1 MYTQEWV
8 LTQNEYLSDIADEI
22 YVSTGVTLLIAD
34 VGTGK
39 STYFSQL
46 DNVHFIAPLVSIV
59 SSIEGKDVSTWNRKA
74 AQVLHAQDKSVFK
87 TQTLVLDEC
96 HGLYTDMDYKES
108 VINDIM
114 KMIPLFKSVVL
125 MSGTT
130 KEEYLSSVQIDR
142 VYRVRKPSKA
152 RKELHHHI
160 VLSEMKKAIEQ
171 GILRSKGTKG
181 IALIN
186 DIELCKRI
194 QRQYG
199 DKALVVSS
207 EVKND
212 PKVQQFYKSKS
223 MTFEGMIDGEYV
235 KHDYDL
241 IIGTDSIREGL
252 SIEDSLEQVNVF
264 IYQSRD
270 PDSIEQF
277 TNRFRNVSE
286 LKAVHYYTNDLPHID
301 AKPFDIEA
309 LKNDSELFCRYI
321 NHRFDSF
328 ETEVYKNIFR
338 NNYGSDMK
346 GSGIIYD
353 KALEKYVVNS
363 IFIDWQCYKHREKQ
377 YRNDMTLFTEV
388 MSQEYNFVFA
398 MPDVIQ
404 VNKDDAKELKEDLK
418 KSKQQTKDDYEAVM
432 LQLAD
437 DFETGEFRKS
447 GESEDYDVV
456 RESVYKLFKNG
467 LRPEDVRKV
476 IEGVI
481 ADKDFIKKVW
491 SDNNY
496 IEHDSAMRK
505 FIQDYVSTN
514 NITGEFDKA
523 TLEALV
529 SQVVHKVLKDLF
541 MRDVQIMASNVVW
554 KQYVANSNGTI
565 VIKNGK
571 AKEILQKYIRID
583 SQRKR
588 MQGDK
593 AMFYWIVD
601 YTLSGIVLQKSVP
614 LEVRSEPELLPMM
627 DFKNK
632 LAVLRAV
639 A

>member
-1 MYTQEWV
+1 MYTKEWV
-8 LTQNEYLSDIADEI
+8 LSQDEYLNDIADEVN
-22 YVSTGVTLLIAD
+22 VSTGVTLLIAD

-87 TQTLVLDEC
+87 TQTLVIDEC

-114 KMIPLFKSVVL
+114 RMIPLFKSVVL

-130 KEEYLSSVQIDR
+130 KEEYLSSVEIDR

-152 RKELHHHI
+152 RKALHQHI
-160 VLSEMKKAIEQ
+160 VLSDMKKAVEQ
-171 GILRSKGTKG
+171 GILLSKGTKG

-199 DKALVVSS
+199 EKALVVSS

-223 MTFEGMIDGEYV
+223 MTFSGMIDGVYV
-235 KHDYDL
+235 EHDYDL

-252 SIEDSLEQVNVF
+252 SIEDNLEQVNVF

-277 TNRFRNVSE
+277 TNRFRNVSD
-286 LKAVHYYTNDLPHID
+286 LKIVHYYTNDLPHID

-309 LKNDSELFCRYI
+309 LKNDSELFCKII
-321 NHRFDSF
+321 NYRFDSF
-328 ETEVYKNIFR
+328 ETEIYKNIYR

-353 KALEKYVVNS
+353 KTLGMYVVNS
-363 IFIDWQCYKHREKQ
+363 IFTDWQHYKHRETQ
-377 YRNDMTLFTEV
+377 YRNDMNLFTEV
-388 MSQEYNFVFA
+388 MTQEYSFVFV

-404 VNKDDAKELKEDLK
+404 VNKNDAEELKEDLK
-418 KSKQQTKDDYEAVM
+418 KAKQQTKDDYEAIL
-432 LQLAD
+432 LQLAED
-437 DFETGEFRKS
+437 YESGNFRKS
-447 GESEDYDVV
+447 GETEDYDVV
-456 RESVYKLFKNG
+456 RESVNKLIKNG
-467 LRPEDVRKV
+467 LCPEDVRKV

-496 IEHDSAMRK
+496 IEHDTAMRK

-514 NITGEFDKA
+514 KITGEFDKA
-523 TLEALV
+523 TLEALA
-529 SQVVHKVLKDLF
+529 SQVVQKVLKDLF
-541 MRDVQIMASNVVW
+541 MRDMQIMTANAVW
-554 KQYVANSNGTI
+554 KQYVAGSNGTI
-565 VIKNGK
+565 VIKKGK
-571 AKEILQKYIRID
+571 AKELLQKYIRIA
-583 SQRKR
+583 SQRRRVGGEKV
-588 MQGDK
+588 MY
-593 AMFYWIVD
+593 YWIVD
-601 YTLSGIVLQKSVP
+601 YTLSGIVLKKSVP

-627 DFKNK
+627 DFKTK

>member
-8 LTQNEYLSDIADEI
+8 LTQKEYLSDIADEI
-22 YVSTGVTLLIAD
+22 DVSTGVTLLISD

-46 DNVHFIAPLVSIV
+46 DDVHFIAPLVSIV

-74 AQVLHAQDKSVFK
+74 AQVLHAQDKSIFK
-87 TQTLVLDEC
+87 TQTLVIDEC
-96 HGLYTDMDYKES
+96 HGLYTDMNYKES

-114 KMIPLFKSVVL
+114 RMIPLFKSVVL

-130 KEEYLSSVQIDR
+130 REEYLSSVEIDR

-152 RKELHHHI
+152 RKELHQHI
-160 VLSEMKKAIEQ
+160 VLNDMKKAVEQ
-171 GILRSKGTKG
+171 GILLSKGTKG

-199 DKALVVSS
+199 EKALVVSS

-223 MTFEGMIDGEYV
+223 MTFDGMIDGEYV

-252 SIEDSLEQVNVF
+252 SIEDSLERVNVF

-277 TNRFRNVSE
+277 TNRFRNVSD
-286 LKAVHYYTNDLPHID
+286 LKIVHYYTNDHTHID

-309 LKNDSELFCRYI
+309 LKNDSDLFCKIVNY
-321 NHRFDSF
+321 RFDSF
-328 ETEVYKNIFR
+328 ETEIYKNIYR

-363 IFIDWQCYKHREKQ
+363 IFIDWQYYKHREKQ
-377 YRNDMTLFTEV
+377 YRNDMNLFTEV

-398 MPDVIQ
+398 MPDVVQ
-404 VNKDDAKELKEDLK
+404 VNKDDAKELKADLK
-418 KSKQQTKDDYEAVM
+418 KAQEATKAEYVEV
-432 LQLAD
+432 LQGLAE
-437 DFETGEFRKS
+437 DFDTGDFRKS

-456 RESVYKLFKNG
+456 RESVNKLLKNG

-496 IEHDSAMRK
+496 IEHDNAMRK
-505 FIQDYVSTN
+505 FIQDYVSAN

-529 SQVVHKVLKDLF
+529 SQVVQKVLKDLF
-541 MRDVQIMASNVVW
+541 MRDVQIMAANVVW
-554 KQYVANSNGTI
+554 KQYVENSNGTI
-565 VIKNGK
+565 VIKKGK
-571 AKEILQKYIRID
+571 SKEILQKYIRID
-583 SQRKR
+583 SQRRR

-601 YTLSGIVLQKSVP
+601 YTLSGVVLQKSVP

-627 DFKNK
+627 DFKAK
-632 LAVLRAV
+632 LAVLRTA

>member
-1 MYTQEWV
+1 MYTKEWV
-8 LTQNEYLSDIADEI
+8 LTQKEYLSDIAGEI
-22 YVSTGVTLLIAD
+22 DVSTGVTLLIAD

-46 DNVHFIAPLVSIV
+46 DDVHFIAPLVSIV

-74 AQVLHAQDKSVFK
+74 AQVLHAQDKSIFK
-87 TQTLVLDEC
+87 TQTLVIDEC

-130 KEEYLSSVQIDR
+130 REEYLSSVEIDR

-152 RKELHHHI
+152 RKELHQHI
-160 VLSEMKKAIEQ
+160 VLNDMKKAVEQ
-171 GILRSKGTKG
+171 GILLSKGTKG

-199 DKALVVSS
+199 EKALVVSS

-223 MTFEGMIDGEYV
+223 MTFDGMIDGEYV

-277 TNRFRNVSE
+277 TNRFRNIND
-286 LKAVHYYTNDLPHID
+286 LKVVHYYTNDHTHID

-309 LKNDSELFCRYI
+309 LKNDSDLFCKIVNY
-321 NHRFDSF
+321 RFDSF
-328 ETEVYKNIFR
+328 ETEIYKNIYR

-363 IFIDWQCYKHREKQ
+363 IFIDWQYYKHREKQ
-377 YRNDMTLFTEV
+377 YRNDMNLFTEV

-398 MPDVIQ
+398 MPDVVQ
-404 VNKDDAKELKEDLK
+404 VNKDDAKELKADLK
-418 KSKQQTKDDYEAVM
+418 KAQEATKAEYVEV
-432 LQLAD
+432 LKGLAE
-437 DFETGEFRKS
+437 DFDTGDFRKS

-456 RESVYKLFKNG
+456 RESVNKLLKNG

-496 IEHDSAMRK
+496 IEHDNAMRK
-505 FIQDYVSTN
+505 FIQDYVSAN
-514 NITGEFDKA
+514 NIRGEFDKA

-529 SQVVHKVLKDLF
+529 SQVVQKVLKDLF
-541 MRDVQIMASNVVW
+541 MRDVQIMAANVVW
-554 KQYVANSNGTI
+554 KQYVDNSNGTI
-565 VIKNGK
+565 VIKKGK
-571 AKEILQKYIRID
+571 SKEILQKYIRID
-583 SQRKR
+583 SQRRR

-601 YTLSGIVLQKSVP
+601 YTLSGVVLQKSVP

-627 DFKNK
+627 DFKAK
-632 LAVLRAV
+632 LAVLRTA

>member
-8 LTQNEYLSDIADEI
+8 LTQKEYLSDIADEI
-22 YVSTGVTLLIAD
+22 DVSTGVTLLISD

-46 DNVHFIAPLVSIV
+46 DDVHFIAPLVSIV

-74 AQVLHAQDKSVFK
+74 AQVLHAQDKSIFK
-87 TQTLVLDEC
+87 TQTLVIDEC
-96 HGLYTDMDYKES
+96 HGLYTDMNYKES

-114 KMIPLFKSVVL
+114 RMIPLFKSVVL

-130 KEEYLSSVQIDR
+130 REEYLSSVEIDR

-152 RKELHHHI
+152 RKELHQHI
-160 VLSEMKKAIEQ
+160 VLNDMKKAVEQ
-171 GILRSKGTKG
+171 GILLSKGTKG

-199 DKALVVSS
+199 EKALVVSS

-223 MTFEGMIDGEYV
+223 MTFDGMIDGEYV

-252 SIEDSLEQVNVF
+252 SIEDSLERVNVF

-277 TNRFRNVSE
+277 TNRFRNVSD
-286 LKAVHYYTNDLPHID
+286 LKIVHYYTNDHTHID

-309 LKNDSELFCRYI
+309 LKNDSDLFCKIVNY
-321 NHRFDSF
+321 RFDSF
-328 ETEVYKNIFR
+328 ETEIYKNIYR

-363 IFIDWQCYKHREKQ
+363 IFIDWQYYKHREKQ
-377 YRNDMTLFTEV
+377 YRNDMNLFTEV

-398 MPDVIQ
+398 MPDVVQ
-404 VNKDDAKELKEDLK
+404 VNKDDARELKADLK
-418 KSKQQTKDDYEAVM
+418 KAQEATKAEYVEV
-432 LQLAD
+432 LQGLAE
-437 DFETGEFRKS
+437 DFDTGDFRKS

-456 RESVYKLFKNG
+456 RESVNKLLKNG

-496 IEHDSAMRK
+496 IEHDNAMRK
-505 FIQDYVSTN
+505 FIQDYVSAN

-529 SQVVHKVLKDLF
+529 SQVVQKVLKDLF
-541 MRDVQIMASNVVW
+541 MRDVQIMAANVVW
-554 KQYVANSNGTI
+554 KQYVENSNGTI
-565 VIKNGK
+565 VIKKGK
-571 AKEILQKYIRID
+571 SKEILQKYIRID
-583 SQRKR
+583 SQRRR

-627 DFKNK
+627 DFKAK
-632 LAVLRAV
+632 LAVLRTA

>member
-1 MYTQEWV
+1 MYTKEWV
-8 LTQNEYLSDIADEI
+8 LTQKEYLSDIAGEI
-22 YVSTGVTLLIAD
+22 DVSTGVTLLIAD

-46 DNVHFIAPLVSIV
+46 DDVHFIAPLVSIV

-74 AQVLHAQDKSVFK
+74 AQVLHAQDKSIFK
-87 TQTLVLDEC
+87 TQTLVIDEC

-130 KEEYLSSVQIDR
+130 REEYLSSVEIDR

-152 RKELHHHI
+152 RKELHQHI
-160 VLSEMKKAIEQ
+160 VLNDMKKAVEQ
-171 GILRSKGTKG
+171 GILLSKGTKG

-199 DKALVVSS
+199 EKALVVSS

-223 MTFEGMIDGEYV
+223 MTFDGMIDGEYV

-277 TNRFRNVSE
+277 TNRFRNIND
-286 LKAVHYYTNDLPHID
+286 LKVVHYYTNDHTHID

-309 LKNDSELFCRYI
+309 LKNDSDLFCKIVNY
-321 NHRFDSF
+321 RFDSF
-328 ETEVYKNIFR
+328 ETEIYKNIYR

-363 IFIDWQCYKHREKQ
+363 IFIDWQYYKHREKQ
-377 YRNDMTLFTEV
+377 YRNDMNLFTEV

-398 MPDVIQ
+398 MPDVVQ
-404 VNKDDAKELKEDLK
+404 VNKDDAKELKADLK
-418 KSKQQTKDDYEAVM
+418 KAQEATKAEYVEV
-432 LQLAD
+432 LKGLAE
-437 DFETGEFRKS
+437 DFDTGDFRKS

-456 RESVYKLFKNG
+456 RESVNKLLKNG

-496 IEHDSAMRK
+496 IEHDNAMRK
-505 FIQDYVSTN
+505 FIQDYVSAN
-514 NITGEFDKA
+514 NIRGEFDKA

-529 SQVVHKVLKDLF
+529 SQVVQKVLKDLF
-541 MRDVQIMASNVVW
+541 MRDLQIMAANVVW
-554 KQYVANSNGTI
+554 KQYVDNSNGTI
-565 VIKNGK
+565 VIKKGK
-571 AKEILQKYIRID
+571 SKEILQKYIRID
-583 SQRKR
+583 SQRRR

-601 YTLSGIVLQKSVP
+601 YTLSGVVLQKSVP

-627 DFKNK
+627 DFKAK
-632 LAVLRAV
+632 LAVLRTA